1 MIAHQPPVQRSP
13 RWLILILHNEMR
25 ERDSTAAVGRHTNT
39 LKNHLIP
46 LRFIPK
52 STYVFCLLF
61 PPLPLHDKNSSRHP
75 PLTIPN
81 TIASPSCIKSSR
93 SERKTRGGRWVSAQ
107 SKFDIYNRF
116 TFHLVPYYASSLSL
130 LHTKIVFYFNRKRN
144 IRTCVVARIYD
155 FEQCT
160 KQFMKSL

>member
-1 MIAHQPPVQRSP
+1 MRWEKEIQRQQSVDT
-13 RWLILILHNEMR
+13 RTHWRITLFLF
-25 ERDSTAAVGRHTNT
+25 DSFRNRLTFFVS
-39 LKNHLIP
+39 
-46 LRFIPK
+46 F
-52 STYVFCLLF
+52 F

-93 SERKTRGGRWVSAQ
+93 SERRTRGGRWVSAQ